1 MLPCILIFKL
11 QKLSY
16 IINYEWS
23 LTFLYMGKKRKRM
36 LMTMRRMHHHSCLLC
51 NFILLLLLLLLFCFY
66 FLFYFCDLELA
77 LEIAQQ
83 FSDLIFE
90 RNFRAVTPLH
100 LIATIPQAFRSATQ
114 LGFVESLIYA
124 C

>member
-1 MLPCILIFKL
+1 MILKNKELLSITNSKL
-11 QKLSY
+11 EIPLHKAAL
-16 IINYEWS
+16 
-23 LTFLYMGKKRKRM
+23 FGKKHVFWELVYHGRQFVNA
-36 LMTMRRMHHHSCLLC
+36 RREDGSNVLHCAIMG
-51 NFILLLLLLLLFCFY
+51 NNA
-66 FLFYFCDLELA
+66 ELA

-100 LIATIPQAFRSATQ
+100 LIVTIPQAFRSATQ